1 MYGHD
6 FAWYGGTVEEVFL
19 SDPRG
24 NSTAAAAGAAPSSS
38 SSSSSSSAVDK
49 KKDKTTLTMTMIT
62 KGKNNDKKNEEP
74 TPSSSSAPSSAPSKA
89 TDSSSRRKEPFYF
102 IRYDDG
108 DEELCSRVKIRVPSW
123 KERQPG
129 ILADGQIVHAKR
141 SDGQVNRLLVKL
153 YNNTQNRLSIIRP
166 LYTIS

>member
-24 NSTAAAAGAAPSSS
+24 TGNDPAAVATITAPSSS
-38 SSSSSSSAVDK
+38 SSTAVDK
-49 KKDKTTLTMTMIT
+49 KKDKTITT
-62 KGKNNDKKNEEP
+62 KGKKDDKKEEP
-74 TPSSSSAPSSAPSKA
+74 PSSSSSTSGN
-89 TDSSSRRKEPFYF
+89 RMKEPFYF

-108 DEELCSRVKIRVPSW
+108 DEELCSRVKVRVPSW

-141 SDGQVNRLLVKL
+141 ADGQVPYPLIPHA
-153 YNNTQNRLSIIRP
+153 II
-166 LYTIS
+166 YTP